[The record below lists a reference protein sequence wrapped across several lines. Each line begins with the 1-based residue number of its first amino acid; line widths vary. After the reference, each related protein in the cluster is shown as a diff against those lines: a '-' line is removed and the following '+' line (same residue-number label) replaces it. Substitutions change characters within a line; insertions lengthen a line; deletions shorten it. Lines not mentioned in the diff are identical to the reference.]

1 MIESAKEANFDI
13 LALTVDTIT
22 GGNRKRSPNW
32 LHLASTTHRKNVIK
46 FSHPSLL
53 DF

>member
-22 GGNRKRSPNW
+22 GGIVKEISK
-32 LHLASTTHRKNVIK
+32 LASPRLHDSQQKRY
-46 FSHPSLL
+46 
-53 DF
+53 